1 MERITLVIRSSKATG
16 SVKLRF
22 RLRDGRDID
31 VTHKSEIVADLIDL
45 MKFNVD
51 GTKKERVS
59 VFNEELELLIR
70 REKEVM
76 RQAYHTIRDKGLAI
90 DGEMFE
96 EEIDKINHPEKYT
109 DRAASSKTFYEMAE
123 EYLKKRELAEPH
135 ARSLKTLF
143 RAVSRYEGFVGAT
156 DKARRKFTFDINKVT
171 KEDIEDFA
179 DYLRNEHELAEEFP
193 AIFEKLTASYPAS
206 LKDGNHAIQQRGRNT
221 VIKQMTRLKSLF
233 TFFREQGYCNNDPFR
248 GVEIGTETVG
258 TPYYITLEERN
269 QIAEADLKIAFD
281 GLDDKEKEEITLPL
295 DTLIAQ
301 RDVFVFQCCI
311 GCRVGDLL
319 RLTERNIHDSMLVY
333 TPHKTKDEGKDAVQ
347 ARVPLIDRAVKL
359 IDKYRGADKKGRLF
373 PFISAQKYNEAI
385 KAVFTL
391 AGVTRDVEIYNSIT
405 GLFELTPINQ
415 VASSHLARRTFVG
428 NLYFSTPDP
437 SLIGKMSGHVDGSKA
452 FKRYRKIEDETL
464 KKVVKGLE

>member
-1 MERITLVIRSSKATG
+1 MERITLVIRSSKAAGT
-16 SVKLRF
+16 VRLRF
-22 RLRDGRDID
+22 RLRDGRDVD
-31 VTHKSEIVADLIDL
+31 VTHKSEIVADLVDL
-45 MKFNVD
+45 SKFNVD

-59 VFNEELELLIR
+59 VFNEELESLIR

-76 RQAYHTIRDKGLAI
+76 RQAYHTIRDQGLDI
-90 DGEMFE
+90 NGDIFE
-96 EEIDKINHPEKYT
+96 AEIDKIKHPEKHNG
-109 DRAASSKTFYEMAE
+109 RVALSKTFYEMAE
-123 EYLKKRELAEPH
+123 EYMIKRDLAEPH
-135 ARSLKTLF
+135 ARTLKTLF
-143 RAVSRYEGFVGAT
+143 RAVARYEGFVRAIQ
-156 DKARRKFTFDINKVT
+156 KAHKNFWFDINKVT

-179 DYLRNEHELAEEFP
+179 DYLRNEHELAEEYP
-193 AIFEKLTASYPAS
+193 SIFKRLTASYPTS
-206 LKDGNHAIQQRGRNT
+206 LKNGNNVIQKRGKNT

-233 TFFREQGYCNNDPFR
+233 AFFREQGYCDNDPFR

-258 TPYYITLEERN
+258 TPYYITLTERN
-269 QIAEADLKIAFD
+269 QIAEANLKTALEQ
-281 GLDDKEKEEITLPL
+281 LDEEGKKVITLPL
-295 DTLIAQ
+295 DTIMVQ
-301 RDVFVFQCCI
+301 RDIFIFQCCI

-319 RLTERNIHDSMLVY
+319 RLTEKNIHNGMLVY

-347 ARVPLIDRAVKL
+347 ARVPLIDRAIKL
-359 IDKYRGADKKGRLF
+359 IDRYRDADKKGRLF

-391 AGVTRDVEIYNSIT
+391 AGVTRNVEIYNSLT
-405 GLFELTPINQ
+405 GQFDLVPINE

-464 KKVVKGLE
+464 KNVVKGLE